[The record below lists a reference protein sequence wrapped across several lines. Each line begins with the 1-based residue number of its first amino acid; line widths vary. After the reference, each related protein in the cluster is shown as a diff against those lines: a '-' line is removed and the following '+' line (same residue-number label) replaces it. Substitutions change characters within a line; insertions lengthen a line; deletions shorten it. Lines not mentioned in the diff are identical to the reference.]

1 MVSDIA
7 YYVYQSQK
15 LPEKL
20 ALSVDIPSEGTIGLC
35 LSVGVVTIV
44 SYSTQTDGRILFENT
59 GWRNVYIEHHLQVDQ
74 AVVLMIPRRIPRN
87 NMAKALTIDLINY
100 LARVS

>member
-1 MVSDIA
+1 MVSDIV

-35 LSVGVVTIV
+35 LSVGAVTIV
-44 SYSTQTDGRILFENT
+44 SYSTQTDGQILFDKT
-59 GWRNVYIEHHLQVDQ
+59 GWRNFCIEHHLQVDQ
-74 AVVLMIPRRIPRN
+74 AVLMIPRRITRN
-87 NMAKALTIDLINY
+87 NMAMALTIDLIN
-100 LARVS
+100 